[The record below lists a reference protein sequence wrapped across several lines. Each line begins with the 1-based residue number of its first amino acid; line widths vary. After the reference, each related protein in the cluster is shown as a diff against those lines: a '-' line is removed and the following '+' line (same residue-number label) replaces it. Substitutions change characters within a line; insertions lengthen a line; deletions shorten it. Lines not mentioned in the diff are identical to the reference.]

1 MLIMISDKLQKK
13 SLKIWQI
20 RGGSIIRY
28 IYIIIF
34 NKMAKLPLNSEANAI
49 RNITFS
55 ENKEKDHEIKQEM
68 ISILKEKTDY
78 KKDEESSKAKRE
90 RREKIRDLAWDDPE
104 KIGKLKEVP
113 KRIYRKSTKTRKRK
127 F

>member
-1 MLIMISDKLQKK
+1 LKKPQKSPQKFDK
-13 SLKIWQI
+13 SG
-20 RGGSIIRY
+20 GGSIIRY

-34 NKMAKLPLNSEANAI
+34 NKMAKLPLNPEANAI

-78 KKDEESSKAKRE
+78 KKDEESSEAKRE
-90 RREKIRDLAWDDPE
+90 RREKIRDLA
-104 KIGKLKEVP
+104 
-113 KRIYRKSTKTRKRK
+113 
-127 F
+127 